1 MHAFFAHFGHPRGF
15 LGRVAG
21 TIMAVENRAR
31 NQWAVSLL
39 DAQPQEHILEI
50 GFGPGL
56 AIRALAQTTAAA
68 FIAGVDDSLVMVHQ
82 AGKRNAA
89 AIRSGRVALQHSSVA
104 HLPYPDA
111 TFHKVLAV
119 NSLHHWPAPIANLSE
134 VRRVLKPNGL
144 VAIVEQPRGAATDEQ
159 MRVRADELAT
169 LLVAAGFQNIRQTF
183 QPMRLAPS
191 IGVLGMND

>member
-1 MHAFFAHFGHPRGF
+1 M
-15 LGRVAG
+15 
-21 TIMAVENRAR
+21 RAR
-31 NQWAVSLL
+31 QSTRLLEPSRKSQSLRRTTCDL
-39 DAQPQEHILEI
+39 CSATVDYTANSRNCRIIDEI

-56 AIRALAQTTAAA
+56 AIRALVQTTAAA
-68 FIAGVDDSLVMVHQ
+68 FIAGVDGSLVMLHQ

-89 AIRSGRVALQHSSVA
+89 AIRSGRVALQHGSVA

-119 NSLHHWPAPIANLSE
+119 NSLHHWPAPIANLCE

-159 MRVRADELAT
+159 VRVRADELAT

-183 QPMRLAPS
+183 QPMCPAPS